1 MSLPA
6 IVITAYHRTE
16 PLKRLLA
23 SLAKALYPSQPVT
36 LIISVD
42 KSDTGEPAALAR
54 DFQWPYG
61 DKEVIV
67 HPSHLGLLN
76 HQLYVLGLAE
86 KYNDLIILEDDLMVS
101 PYFYGFA
108 QQALAFYENAPAIAG
123 VSLYHYNMSE
133 SSLLRFEPIVDGS
146 SVYFMQYPS
155 SWGFAINKKH
165 AFSFLES
172 YTKGSL
178 KSHNR
183 EPLFI
188 KNWPPQSW
196 KRYMVSYLNE
206 KDNYFVFPRLS
217 LTTNFSPAGTHSPC
231 AMELFQV
238 PLQTG
243 NVSYR
248 FIPFIES
255 KAVYDS
261 YFEMTPACLN
271 KHTALFAAYNYE
283 LDLQGGKELPASDA
297 PYVLT
302 IRRTSQHLFS
312 FSSAMKPLLL
322 NIIFNETGKDIFFT
336 LKNHVTEKPRN
347 IHYGHAEYMHRFT
360 YKMLAGRFSFLK
372 YVYFYVI
379 YDLKLFFGKF
389 LK

>member
-1 MSLPA
+1 MPA
-6 IVITAYHRTE
+6 LIVTACHRTE
-16 PLKRLLA
+16 PLNRLLT
-23 SLAKALYPSQPVT
+23 SLTKALYPSQPVT
-36 LIISVD
+36 LIISID
-42 KSDTGEPAALAR
+42 KSDTEAPAALAG

-61 DKEVIV
+61 DKEVV
-67 HPSHLGLLN
+67 LHPSHLGLLK

-86 KYNDLIILEDDLMVS
+86 KYNDLIILEDDLVVS
-101 PYFYGFA
+101 PYFYNFA
-108 QQALAFYENAPAIAG
+108 QQALAFYENVPEVAG
-123 VSLYHYNMSE
+123 VSLYHYSLSE
-133 SSLLRFEPIVDGS
+133 SSLIRFEPVDDGR

-155 SWGFAINKKH
+155 SWGYAISKKH
-165 AFSFLES
+165 ALSFLES
-172 YTKGSL
+172 YAKGNL
-178 KSHNR
+178 KSHNK

-196 KRYMVSYLNE
+196 KRYMVSYLMV
-206 KDNYFVFPRLS
+206 KDSFFVFPRLS
-217 LTTNFSPAGTHSPC
+217 LTTNFSPVGTHTPC

-238 PLQTG
+238 PLQTQD
-243 NVSYR
+243 VPYR
-248 FIPFIES
+248 FIPFVKS

-261 YFEMTPACLN
+261 YFEMIPACLN
-271 KHTALFAAYNYE
+271 KYTSLFAAYNYE
-283 LDLQGGKELPASDA
+283 LDLQGVKDLPASDA

-302 IRRTSQHLFS
+302 TRRTSQSQFS

-322 NIIFNETGKDIFFT
+322 NIVFNEAGKDIFFT

-347 IHYGHAEYMHRFT
+347 IHYGHADYIHRFT